1 MQLLQQ
7 TKDFDVD
14 AQDGSGWSPLMIAC
28 SIKDGDEIIDLLLAR
43 EADVNLKSL

>member
-14 AQDGSGWSPLMIAC
+14 AQDGSGWSPLMITC